1 MGADGTQWMRKNAG
15 QQKSILQVSSTAVY
29 KSASLVH
36 FPRGN
41 SVSVDVPRVASITP
55 LDHCTNIQVLEGR
68 IINKCLW

>member
-1 MGADGTQWMRKNAG
+1 MGADGTQWMREFAG

-41 SVSVDVPRVASITP
+41 SISVDVPRVASITP

-68 IINKCLW
+68 TISKWLW